1 MLQGMQVKKGDTI
14 GFHCDGMSMI
24 PYDQFTDFDV
34 DTYVY
39 ELSAPPEVGTTY
51 NMKTLTSTK
60 NRQYSVSAVVRPG
73 KYLLRLIVITG

>member
-1 MLQGMQVKKGDTI
+1 MEVKKGDTI

-39 ELSAPPEVGTTY
+39 ELSAPPEVGTMY
-51 NMKTLTSTK
+51 NMKTLTSRK

-73 KYLLRLIVITG
+73 KYLLQLIVIAE